1 MIPPAG
7 GAAAPLPD
15 LQTLRSALAG
25 GLTVQAVVEQV
36 IARRRAVAAG
46 GIWISCCAHMME
58 THREG
63 VYVRVTGMLRSFNN
77 VRNVNVYNMHPVL
90 DMNEVRCDALE
101 ARACCWIVAD

>member
-1 MIPPAG
+1 M
-7 GAAAPLPD
+7 
-15 LQTLRSALAG
+15 T
-25 GLTVQAVVEQV
+25 
-36 IARRRAVAAG
+36 
-46 GIWISCCAHMME
+46 E